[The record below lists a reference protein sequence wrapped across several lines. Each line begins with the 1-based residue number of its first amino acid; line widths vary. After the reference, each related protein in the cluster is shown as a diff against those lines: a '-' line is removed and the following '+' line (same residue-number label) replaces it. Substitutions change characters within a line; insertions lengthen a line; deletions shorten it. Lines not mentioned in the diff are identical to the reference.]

1 MEVSVTLHELKTD
14 PGVFDAVADGR
25 KTFEIRR
32 DDRNF
37 EEGDELLL
45 RRTRDSGSAMANGA
59 PLVYTGQQLRCRVT
73 YVLRGPVY
81 GLRDGWA
88 ILSIAGVAPCDGV
101 SNKNVTETK

>member
-1 MEVSVTLHELKTD
+1 MAMHELKTD

-25 KTFEIRR
+25 KNFEIRR

-37 EEGDELLL
+37 QEGDELLL

-59 PLVYTGQQLRCRVT
+59 PLVYTGEELRCRVT
-73 YVLRGPVY
+73 YVLRGPIY

-88 ILSIAGVAPCDGV
+88 ILSIAGV
-101 SNKNVTETK
+101 NVAEGGQQS